1 MPHKDKNIKNPPRF
15 CKYIKCRKL
24 LPKDA
29 HHQKRYC
36 IGTDCY
42 SKQNKLEAKELR
54 AVNKKIKIISKICNL
69 DGCDNKFEVSGMK
82 QGTLYCSEEC
92 RKEKHKQTAREYFRR
107 HNQASDK
114 IEWEIV
120 KEVEK
125 KVKKLRD
132 SGINPRF
139 LVRNYRGYSTSNQ
152 IATMM
157 GMNA

>member
-1 MPHKDKNIKNPPRF
+1 MPHKDKNIKQLPRF

-36 IGTDCY
+36 QGTKCFY
-42 SKQNKLEAKELR
+42 LQNQLEAAERRK
-54 AVNKKIKIISKICNL
+54 ANKKIKIISKICNL
-69 DGCDNKFEVSGMK
+69 DGCDNEFEVSGMK
-82 QGTLYCSEEC
+82 QGTLYCSEKC
-92 RKEKHKQTAREYFRR
+92 RKKKHRETAKEYFRR

-114 IEWEIV
+114 IEWEMV
-120 KEVEK
+120 EGVEK

-139 LVRNYRGYSTSNQ
+139 LVRNYRGYPTSNQ
-152 IATMM
+152 IGTMV